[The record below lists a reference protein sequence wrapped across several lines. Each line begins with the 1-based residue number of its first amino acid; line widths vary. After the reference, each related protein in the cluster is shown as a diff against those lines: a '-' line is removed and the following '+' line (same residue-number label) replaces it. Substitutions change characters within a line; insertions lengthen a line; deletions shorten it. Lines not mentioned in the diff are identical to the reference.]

1 MATGMSTN
9 PAQRTIRL
17 IGAPTDAGVGLR
29 GACLGP
35 QALRLAG
42 LMLALQQQGWH
53 VEDREDLQG
62 PVRLMQPAPSGCGQL
77 QEVHIWNRQVF
88 DAVQESLDRGQL
100 PVLLGGDHSLAIG
113 SVAAVA
119 QDCRRRDKPLALVWL
134 DAHADCNTP
143 ATSPSGHLHGMP
155 LACLLGYGPEAL
167 VQLSGAVPVLRP
179 DQVCLLGVRSIDP
192 GEETFL
198 QSHPVRVVRM
208 RGPQDGDRMEE
219 ALGQWLA
226 GIDPDTHV
234 HLSLDLDVLDP
245 VFAPGVSTPEPAGLT
260 AAQALACMRLL
271 GQCRL
276 VGSVDL
282 VELNPARDVHQQTA
296 RLGVALLARLLAA
309 PDQNT
314 QSSADVIS
322 R

>member
-1 MATGMSTN
+1 MPDDMDTTPLRSVS
-9 PAQRTIRL
+9 L
-17 IGAPTDAGVGLR
+17 IGAPADVGAGVR
-29 GACLGP
+29 GASLGP
-35 QALRLAG
+35 EALRVAGVVQALRRQG
-42 LMLALQQQGWH
+42 LR
-53 VEDREDLQG
+53 VEDRGDLAG
-62 PVRLMQPAPSGCGQL
+62 PVNPMHPVHAGCRHLQQVQVWTRLVA
-77 QEVHIWNRQVF
+77 
-88 DAVQESLDRGQL
+88 DAVQNALAWEQV
-100 PVLLGGDHSLAIG
+100 PVMLGGDHSLAIG
-113 SVAAVA
+113 SIAAVA
-119 QDCRRRDKPLALVWL
+119 RHCALQSRPLQVVWL

-143 ATSPSGHLHGMP
+143 ATSPTGNLHGMP
-155 LACLLGYGPEAL
+155 LACLLGQGP
-167 VQLSGAVPVLRP
+167 AVLTGPMPVLQP
-179 DQVCLLGVRSIDP
+179 QQVWLLGLRSTDP
-192 GEETFL
+192 GEETLL
-198 QSHPVRVVRM
+198 QSMSMVRVVRM

-260 AAQALACMRLL
+260 AVQALACMRLL

>member
-62 PVRLMQPAPSGCGQL
+62 PVRPMQPAPSGCGQL

-113 SVAAVA
+113 SIAVLKSGG
-119 QDCRRRDKPLALVWL
+119 QYDSLV
-134 DAHADCNTP
+134 TK
-143 ATSPSGHLHGMP
+143 
-155 LACLLGYGPEAL
+155 YGT
-167 VQLSGAVPVLRP
+167 
-179 DQVCLLGVRSIDP
+179 D
-192 GEETFL
+192 
-198 QSHPVRVVRM
+198 
-208 RGPQDGDRMEE
+208 
-219 ALGQWLA
+219 
-226 GIDPDTHV
+226 
-234 HLSLDLDVLDP
+234 
-245 VFAPGVSTPEPAGLT
+245 
-260 AAQALACMRLL
+260 RLL
-271 GQCRL
+271 QL
-276 VGSVDL
+276 VTLTG
-282 VELNPARDVHQQTA
+282 P
-296 RLGVALLARLLAA
+296 VAGPGDGPGAGR
-309 PDQNT
+309 
-314 QSSADVIS
+314 